1 MQFQHSATPNQM
13 ATVSK
18 EYITLHFECLE
29 HKLGKYILPNHD
41 KKA

>member
-1 MQFQHSATPNQM
+1 MSDSELSFGIMQD
-13 ATVSK
+13 K
-18 EYITLHFECLE
+18 IDCLE